1 MSRRELALYLLSGG
15 CAFLFSGVLVPALLL
30 AQVEPAE
37 VTYDRKMYE
46 NAITELKAAANEKDR
61 FYALNRA
68 AKTSFTQGHD
78 ADAKSFPEELEKVT
92 PKYKGDWNYGNAI
105 QDYNLVLG
113 RLALKAGDV
122 ETAKKRLLAAGHSPG
137 SPQMDTFGPNMSLAQ
152 DLLAKG
158 EKEVVLAYFDLCQKF
173 WKMEDGKLAQWRKD
187 IVANGVPDFGANL
200 IY

>member
-1 MSRRELALYLLSGG
+1 MNRRERACYLLAGG
-15 CAFLFSGVLVPALLL
+15 SFFLFFWLLAPALVF
-30 AQVEPAE
+30 AQAEPAD
-37 VTYDRKMYE
+37 VTYDRKMHE
-46 NAITELKAAANEKDR
+46 RAMAELKAAANETER
-61 FYALNRA
+61 FYALNDA
-68 AKTSFTQGHD
+68 AKTSLTQGHD
-78 ADAKSFPEELEKVT
+78 ADAKSFAEELEKLT

-113 RLALKAGDV
+113 RLALKTGDV
-122 ETAKKRLLAAGHSPG
+122 ETAKKRLLAAGRSPG
-137 SPQMDTFGPNMSLAQ
+137 SPQMDTFGPNMSLAH

-187 IVANGVPDFGANL
+187 IAANQAPDFGANL